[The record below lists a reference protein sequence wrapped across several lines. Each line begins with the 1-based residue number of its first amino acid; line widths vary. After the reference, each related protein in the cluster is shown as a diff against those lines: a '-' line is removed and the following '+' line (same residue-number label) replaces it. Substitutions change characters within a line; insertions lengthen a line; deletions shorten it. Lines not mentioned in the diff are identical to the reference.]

1 MTEQTG
7 IPEAEPPAAPL
18 PGMAEMQ
25 DGKDLPHLGGPA
37 AAIRQVLAAHFVRD
51 CAHVVEI
58 GGHLRPITPYL
69 THCPESVLVVDP
81 KVEPLEFDTL
91 NGAPCRGRHVARKFQ
106 ELDYDLAP
114 GTYGLVLLGLSL
126 KPFGRQDPLG
136 PKLFGLVDNA
146 KVVVIDYPP
155 QLDRASQLVPHI
167 LARASVRLRCSI
179 DMRLH
184 DGMIEG
190 SPYAERRFLVL
201 EPAMA
206 PASLPHG

>member
-1 MTEQTG
+1 MMTDLTG
-7 IPEAEPPAAPL
+7 IAETAPPPADIGTA
-18 PGMAEMQ
+18 
-25 DGKDLPHLGGPA
+25 DGRDLPHLGGPA
-37 AAIRQVLAAHFVRD
+37 AAVRQVLAAHFVRD

-69 THCPESVLVVDP
+69 THRPESVLVVDP
-81 KVEPLEFDTL
+81 KVEPLDFDSL

-106 ELDYDLAP
+106 EIDYDLPP
-114 GTYGLVLLGLSL
+114 GSYGLVLLGLSL

-136 PKLFGLVDNA
+136 PKLFALVDNA

-155 QLDRASQLVPHI
+155 RLDRANRLVPHI
-167 LARASVRLRCSI
+167 LARDSVRLRCSI

-201 EPAMA
+201 EPATTSA
-206 PASLPHG
+206 PPPHG